1 MNYVLIIMFRFREV
15 SLTEFCMVHNWWME
29 YPGGSSL
36 WWGPCCLCSGG
47 SSLCRGCY
55 WLYQGGSSLHRGW
68 YWLYQWE
75 TFWFCSGGSFYDEAL
90 ADSTLDEVCV
100 KVVFC
105 NWKEVALMT
114 KFFLVEAFIQV
125 LDLKLDKLCFMFKFQ
140 DILWKE
146 FFRRW
151 FMDYAQDRVL
161 FLK

>member
-1 MNYVLIIMFRFREV
+1 MNFSGQLWSF
-15 SLTEFCMVHNWWME
+15 SG
-29 YPGGSSL
+29 PGDMRS
-36 WWGPCCLCSGG
+36 CYLCSG
-47 SSLCRGCY
+47 R
-55 WLYQGGSSLHRGW
+55 SSLHRGRYW
-68 YWLYQWE
+68 GRWKFLFPMMGPIWLY
-75 TFWFCSGGSFYDEAL
+75 SGGSFHDEVL

-100 KVVFC
+100 KVVFR

>member
-1 MNYVLIIMFRFREV
+1 MGL
-15 SLTEFCMVHNWWME
+15 SGWLW
-29 YPGGSSL
+29 PGWSFS
-36 WWGPCCLCSGG
+36 GPGDMRPCYLCLG
-47 SSLCRGCY
+47 RN
-55 WLYQGGSSLHRGW
+55 SLHRGW
-68 YWLYQWE
+68 LHQGRWKFLFPIMRPIWLY
-75 TFWFCSGGSFYDEAL
+75 SRGSFYDEAL

>member
-1 MNYVLIIMFRFREV
+1 MNGVPRRKFPMMRPMLLVLRRKFSTSRLLLIV
-15 SLTEFCMVHNWWME
+15 SRRKFSTSRLLLIVPIRKFSTSRRDW
-29 YPGGSSL
+29 
-36 WWGPCCLCSGG
+36 
-47 SSLCRGCY
+47 Y
-55 WLYQGGSSLHRGW
+55 WLYQGGNS
-68 YWLYQWE
+68 
-75 TFWFCSGGSFYDEAL
+75 CSGGSFYNEAL
-90 ADSTLDEVCV
+90 AEVCV

-105 NWKEVALMT
+105 YWKEVALMT

-125 LDLKLDKLCFMFKFQ
+125 LDLKLNKFCFMFKFQ

>member
-1 MNYVLIIMFRFREV
+1 M
-15 SLTEFCMVHNWWME
+15 
-29 YPGGSSL
+29 
-36 WWGPCCLCSGG
+36 
-47 SSLCRGCY
+47 
-55 WLYQGGSSLHRGW
+55 
-68 YWLYQWE
+68 
-75 TFWFCSGGSFYDEAL
+75 CSGGSFYDEAL

-100 KVVFC
+100 KEVFC

-140 DILWKE
+140 DMLGME